1 MNFFT
6 LDTSALI
13 GYAVAYDK
21 ETNTVVYF
29 HVDELPSL
37 EVLRQIKQLYPNT
50 TIVLTDSIDDAK
62 RYMGV
67 CDAFRDVLMIAGE
80 PIDRIGLNN
89 D

>member
-1 MNFFT
+1 MQ
-6 LDTSALI
+6 
-13 GYAVAYDK
+13 
-21 ETNTVVYF
+21 
-29 HVDELPSL
+29 LPMTRTQTPFS
-37 EVLRQIKQLYPNT
+37 I
-50 TIVLTDSIDDAK
+50 TDSIDDAK

>member
-1 MNFFT
+1 MKFFT
-6 LDTSALI
+6 LGTSALI

-21 ETNTVVYF
+21 ETNTVFYL
-29 HVDELPSL
+29 DELPLL
-37 EVLRQIKQLYPNT
+37 EVLRLIKQFYPNT
-50 TIVLTDSIDDAK
+50 AIVLTDSIGDAK

-80 PIDRIGLNN
+80 PIDRIELNN